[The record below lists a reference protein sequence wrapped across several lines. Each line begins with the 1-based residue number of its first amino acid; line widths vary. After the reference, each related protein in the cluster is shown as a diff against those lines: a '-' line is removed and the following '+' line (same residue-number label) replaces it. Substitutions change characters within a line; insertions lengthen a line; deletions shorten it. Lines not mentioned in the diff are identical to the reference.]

1 MTAGTD
7 TNWLFDDLVSRVPD
21 IEKALLLTRDGL
33 TVAASQTLG
42 REDAER
48 LAAIA
53 SAFHSLA
60 RGAVQQL
67 GAQQAH
73 QVIVEMDTAFLFVT
87 EAGEG
92 SCLAVVASGGADV
105 GLVAY
110 EMTLLVKRFNEHLA
124 AHPRSVPHGG
134 KVT

>member
-1 MTAGTD
+1 MTMGTD

-21 IEKALLLTRDGL
+21 IERALLLTRDGL
-33 TVAASQTLG
+33 TIAASQTLG

-73 QVIVEMDTAFLFVT
+73 QVIVEMDKAFLFVT

-110 EMTLLVKRFNEHLA
+110 EMTMLAKRFNEHLA
-124 AHPRSVPHGG
+124 AHPRPVPHGG